1 MLLIA
6 RRARSLAVA
15 ASLTASALLQA
26 LPAFA
31 DAPSSSS
38 PAALGA
44 SPTPVSGQIVVDARA
59 ASLANTIIP
68 IQTIGAGVDAV
79 AAGHVKG
86 IYSPSNVRQILTAGD
101 GPISYRLYTELSVQ
115 QWHWNPQGAW
125 SDSATRS
132 GYFTGSADSKD
143 AVLDTYGYNLPHRGG
158 THDQGNNEG
167 YSRIDDGDPKTYWKS
182 NPYLT
187 SAYTREADSLH
198 PQWILVDLGSAQPVS
213 AVQINWSNPYA
224 TRFKVQYWTG
234 RSPIDNPAPVHW
246 FDFPTGTVT
255 AGQGGLMTIALAPQP
270 ISARYVRVVMTES
283 SGTQGDESANDPRS
297 RMGYAVSELGVG
309 TMDASG
315 AFHDLVTHEPDDKQ
329 SEIFCSSTD
338 SWHTDAD
345 QEKLE
350 EQPGFDTVYR
360 SGLTR
365 GLPIMVP
372 VGIVYNTPED
382 AVAELEFLQRRGYK
396 VSYVESGE
404 EADEQWMYPEDFA
417 SLYCQWATAIHARFP
432 DVKFGGPVMSG
443 QAGTAAWPDAN
454 GQTDWI
460 GRFYAYLQSHGHAKD
475 LAFYSFEFYPD
486 AFQGFRGRG
495 LLEVPDV
502 VDGIFAQKRLSRLP
516 DSTPAF
522 LTEYNLGG
530 YSPEQPDLYGAVW
543 HADFLASFL
552 TKGGRGIYYYEYE
565 PLPFGGHGQDF
576 GSFSMFSSGD
586 DNKIRQPLSQ
596 YFSTRLTNLYWLDP
610 KHSNLP
616 HQLYPASGNFP
627 LVFGHVPVTA
637 YAVHRPDGL
646 WSVLLVNKNY
656 QGDCSVT
663 VAFNGDNGVT
673 RAFTGPVT
681 QTLFSPKQYAF
692 QQNGEN
698 GTAQP
703 DGPEASST
711 ISAAATSTYTL
722 PAQSITV
729 LTGSIQ

>member
-1 MLLIA
+1 MFSIA
-6 RRARSLAVA
+6 GHVRALAVA
-15 ASLTASALLQA
+15 PLMIAAALQA
-26 LPAFA
+26 VSAFA
-31 DAPSSSS
+31 DPPPSSLPAPVGVPSS
-38 PAALGA
+38 A
-44 SPTPVSGQIVVDARA
+44 PTSGQIVVDTRA
-59 ASLANTIIP
+59 SSLANTIIP

-86 IYSPSNVRQILTAGD
+86 IYSPSNVKQMLTAGD

-115 QWHWNPQGAW
+115 QWHWNPQGVW
-125 SDSATRS
+125 SDPATHS
-132 GYFTGSADSKD
+132 GYFTGSVDSKNP
-143 AVLDTYGYNLPHRGG
+143 VLDTYGYNLPHRGG
-158 THDQGNNEG
+158 TQDQGNSES
-167 YSRIDDGDPKTYWKS
+167 YSRIDDGAPKTYWKS

-187 SAYTREADSLH
+187 SAYTREADTLH
-198 PQWILVDLGSAQPVS
+198 PQWILVDLGSAQPVN
-213 AVQINWSNPYA
+213 AVQINWNNPYA
-224 TRFKVQYWTG
+224 TQFKVQYWTG

-246 FDFPTGTVT
+246 IDFPTGTVT
-255 AGQGGLMTIALAPQP
+255 AGQGGLMTMPLAAQP
-270 ISARYVRVVMTES
+270 ITARYVRVVMTAS
-283 SGTQGDESANDPRS
+283 SGTQGDESASDPRS
-297 RMGYAVSELGVG
+297 RMGYAVSEFGVG
-309 TMDASG
+309 TIDASG
-315 AFHDLVTHEPDDKQ
+315 AFHDLVVHEPDNKQ
-329 SEIFCSSTD
+329 SNMFCSSTD
-338 SWHTDAD
+338 SWHSDAD
-345 QEKLE
+345 REVPE
-350 EQPGFDTVYR
+350 EQPGFDTVYG

-404 EADEQWMYPEDFA
+404 EADEQWMAPEDFA

-432 DVKFGGPVMSG
+432 NIKFGGPVMSG
-443 QAGTAAWPDAN
+443 QAGTEAWPDVN

-486 AFQGFRGRG
+486 AFQGFQGRG

-502 VDGIFAQKRLSRLP
+502 VGGIFAQQRFSRLP

-522 LTEYNLGG
+522 LTEYNLSG
-530 YSPEQPDLYGAVW
+530 YSPEQPDIYGAIW

-552 TKGGRGIYYYEYE
+552 TKGGKGIYYYEYE
-565 PLPFGGHGQDF
+565 PLPFGGHGQSY

-627 LVFGHVPVTA
+627 LVFGHAPITA
-637 YAVHRPDGL
+637 YAVHRPDSL

-663 VAFNGDNGVT
+663 VAFSGDNGVT
-673 RAFTGPVT
+673 RAFNGPVT
-681 QTLFSPKQYAF
+681 QTLFSPKQYSF

-698 GTAQP
+698 GMANP
-703 DGPEASST
+703 DGPEVSST
-711 ISAAATSTYTL
+711 VAASPLSSYLL